1 MRYPVTPTQSF
12 STSMEDAVIG
22 HYERGEILE
31 SILQALKSQGKDLS
45 KLTAVDLAPVD
56 EFHIRGREATI
67 ELAHLATLQP
77 GLRVLDVGSG
87 LGGSVRY
94 LAAEHGCRASGID
107 LTEEYVRAAQA
118 LAALVGLE
126 HAVAF
131 HQGSALALPFPEESF
146 DVVWTEHVQ
155 MNIADKSAFYRELAR
170 VLVPGGRLVFHD
182 VFKGTGGPLHFP
194 VPWANDAS
202 ITFLADVDEARA
214 AITNAGLEIAQWQD
228 VTQRSLDWIVAALER
243 SQQIRRPPLGLHM
256 LMGENA
262 RDKSINN
269 IANLRERRAVI
280 IQARCE
286 KR

>member
-1 MRYPVTPTQSF
+1 
-12 STSMEDAVIG
+12 MEHDVSS
-22 HYERGEILE
+22 HYARAEILE
-31 SILQALKSQGKDLS
+31 LILQALKSQGKDLS

-56 EFHIRGREATI
+56 EFRIGGREATI
-67 ELAHLATLQP
+67 DLATLATLQP

-87 LGGSVRY
+87 LGGSARY
-94 LAAEHGCRASGID
+94 LATEHRCRVSGID
-107 LTEEYVRAAQA
+107 LTEEYVRAAKA

-131 HQGSALALPFPEESF
+131 HKGSALALPFSDQSF
-146 DVVWTEHVQ
+146 DVVWTEHAQ
-155 MNIADKSAFYRELAR
+155 MNIADKPAFYREVAR
-170 VLVPGGRLVFHD
+170 VLVTGGRLVFHD
-182 VFKGTGGPLHFP
+182 VFQGSGEPIYFP

-202 ITFLADVDEARA
+202 ISFLVDVDAARA
-214 AITNAGLEIAQWQD
+214 AICSAGFDILHWED
-228 VTQRSLDWIVAALER
+228 VTQPSLDWLMAMRAR
-243 SQQIRRPPLGLHM
+243 SQQAARSPLGLHL

-269 IANLRERRAVI
+269 IANLRERRTVI